1 MVLQMKQSGTRMAY
15 KTYLSINLNKTETV
29 SLRKEAMRA
38 GSVSSLSIEINT
50 IIRKFKS

>member
-38 GSVSSLSIEINT
+38 GSLSIEINT
-50 IIRKFKS
+50 IIKKFKS